1 MINSPLTG
9 SDAVTPVMEFSTAF
23 ISDGYKNELG
33 IDVSEYFVGQKEIK
47 LYKCNKTGYRFF
59 HPAHLAGNESLYKH
73 LEQYDWYYSRWK
85 WENDFAMKQ
94 MQKNDRVLDI
104 GCGDGFFLDGLRKN
118 GIQCEGIE
126 TNHSA
131 ALKAGAKGHVIHE
144 MLIQNFSA
152 DHNSVYDIVCAM
164 QVLEHI
170 YDVADFV
177 SHAMKI
183 VKPGGKLIIAVPNNN
198 PFLYRYDAC
207 TLLNLPP
214 HHMGWWN
221 EESLYNAAEY
231 FKADSCTV
239 TAEPLQDNE
248 RYTYFMK
255 YAEVKIPSAF
265 RKLFTKFRSRYS
277 RIINEQREG
286 RNLVAIYTKSKNAA

>member
-9 SDAVTPVMEFSTAF
+9 SDDVTPVMEFSTAF
-23 ISDGYKNELG
+23 ISEGYKTELG
-33 IDVSEYFVGQKEIK
+33 IDVSEYFIGHNEIK

-59 HPAHLAGNESLYKH
+59 HPAHFTGNESLYKH

-85 WENDFAMKQ
+85 WENDFAMMH

-104 GCGDGFFLDGLRKN
+104 GCGDGFFLDGLRSN

-131 ALKAGAKGHVIHE
+131 ALKAAAKGHVIHE
-144 MLIQNFSA
+144 MMIQNFS
-152 DHNSVYDIVCAM
+152 DHHSAVYDVVCAM

-170 YDVADFV
+170 YDVTDFV

-183 VKPGGKLIIAVPNNN
+183 IKPGGKLIIAVPNNN
-198 PFLYRYDAC
+198 PFLYRYDTR

-221 EESLYNAAEY
+221 EESLRNAAKY
-231 FKADSCTV
+231 FKADSCRIA
-239 TAEPLQDNE
+239 AEPLQDNE

-255 YAEVKIPSAF
+255 YAEVKITAAF
-265 RKLFTKFRSRYS
+265 RNLFTKVRARFS
-277 RIINEQREG
+277 RIINEEREG
-286 RNLVAIYTKSKNAA
+286 RNLVAIYTKSKSAA